1 MVQAFALG
9 AISQA
14 SLLVS
19 GILPFFLRIPDR
31 IVGILAGIGA
41 GALIGAVAFDL
52 VPEAISAAEVALWF
66 IVGAGIFLVADRLI
80 EERFGGEDQGEDG
93 GTGGTGD
100 GGSGAD
106 GGPLGIVLGSVVD
119 GVPESV
125 IFGIQLAAGVPI
137 SIAFLAAVFV
147 SNIPQALAPSADLVR
162 SGWKAT
168 RMIAMWGAVVLACG
182 VASALGWFA
191 ASNVDTIT
199 GARAAAIAAGG
210 LLAMLTASLVPFA
223 YQKGGSGAAL
233 GTVVGFCAALA
244 GS

>member
-9 AISQA
+9 AIAQA

-80 EERFGGEDQGEDG
+80 EARFGGGDEG
-93 GTGGTGD
+93 GD
-100 GGSGAD
+100 GGSGGT

-147 SNIPQALAPSADLVR
+147 SNIPQALAPSAELVR

-182 VASALGWFA
+182 VASALGWLA
-191 ASNVDTIT
+191 ASNVDTVT

-210 LLAMLTASLVPFA
+210 LLAMLTGSLVPFA

-233 GTVVGFCAALA
+233 GTVVGFCASLA
-244 GS
+244 GT

>member
-9 AISQA
+9 AIAQA

-80 EERFGGEDQGEDG
+80 EARFGGGDEG
-93 GTGGTGD
+93 GD
-100 GGSGAD
+100 GGSGGT

-147 SNIPQALAPSADLVR
+147 SNIPQALAPSAELVR
-162 SGWKAT
+162 SGWKVT
-168 RMIAMWGAVVLACG
+168 RMVAMWGAVVLACG

-191 ASNVDTIT
+191 ASNVDTVT

-210 LLAMLTASLVPFA
+210 LLAMLTGSLVPFA

-233 GTVVGFCAALA
+233 GTVVGFCASLA
-244 GS
+244 GT

>member
-1 MVQAFALG
+1 MFQAFALG
-9 AISQA
+9 AIAQA

-80 EERFGGEDQGEDG
+80 EERFGSDDQEVDG
-93 GTGGTGD
+93 GAGG
-100 GGSGAD
+100 A

-125 IFGIQLAAGVPI
+125 IFGIQLAAGLPI

-147 SNIPQALAPSADLVR
+147 SNIPQALAPSAELVR

-182 VASALGWFA
+182 AASALGWLA
-191 ASNVDTIT
+191 ASNVDTVT

-210 LLAMLTASLVPFA
+210 LLAMLTGSLVPFA

-233 GTVVGFCAALA
+233 GTVVGFCAALS
-244 GS
+244 GT

>member
-9 AISQA
+9 AIAQA

-80 EERFGGEDQGEDG
+80 EERFGGEDQGDG

-100 GGSGAD
+100 GGSGGD

-162 SGWKAT
+162 SGWQAT

-182 VASALGWFA
+182 VASALGWLA

-210 LLAMLTASLVPFA
+210 LLAMLTGSLVPFA

-244 GS
+244 GT